1 MTNSRWTRKET
12 ILAKEAL
19 KLANGN
25 QLEAAFALS
34 EKLDRSLASIK
45 VRMCMLAKMH
55 PSLRKENIAKRES
68 KRLAKQE
75 EVIVAAAAI
84 VETKIVKSINLT
96 NNTLVITFE

>member
-1 MTNSRWTRKET
+1 MVNSRWTRKET

-25 QLEAAFALS
+25 QLEAATALS
-34 EKLDRSLASIK
+34 EQLDRSLASIK
-45 VRMCMLAKMH
+45 VRMCMLAKLH
-55 PSLRKENIAKRES
+55 PSLRKENIAKREN

-75 EVIVAAAAI
+75 EVAAAI